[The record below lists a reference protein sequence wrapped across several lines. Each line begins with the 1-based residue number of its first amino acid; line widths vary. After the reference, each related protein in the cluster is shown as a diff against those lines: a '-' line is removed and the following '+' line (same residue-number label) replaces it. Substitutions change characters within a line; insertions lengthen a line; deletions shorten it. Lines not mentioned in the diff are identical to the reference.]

1 MYCVINSDN
10 IIIALF
16 LLESDAQDF
25 VYCCRDP
32 YSRKNYKVEY
42 KEEYLYV
49 KLD

>member
-25 VYCCRDP
+25 VYCCRNP
-32 YSRKNYKVEY
+32 YSRKDYTVEY
-42 KEEYLYV
+42 REKYEYVTL
-49 KLD
+49 